1 MAKSKQKK
9 YTLVFI
15 LTAFLMLIFSMAVS
29 VGVLTIPYERFKTYL
44 HLAFINQ
51 IAVPSAQSDGV
62 SGLVITENDQIPTE
76 THQPEEMAEEGT
88 IIRTEFGTQYAV
100 LSCEKLG
107 FSVPVYWGSSAE
119 LLERGACQSTSSV
132 VIGETGNVVI
142 DAHVNTFS
150 SDLDQIGKAGMKL
163 YFIPNMAFSPI
174 RQRDLVALKTRRK
187 DMFSLL
193 LQDKLTLYTCQA
205 QVLGTSSTRIGV
217 ICDVVSKKF
226 YPVERR
232 KKGGGGAQG

>member
-15 LTAFLMLIFSMAVS
+15 LTAFLMLIFSMAIS
-29 VGVLTIPYERFKTYL
+29 VGGLTIPYERFKTYL
-44 HLAFINQ
+44 HLVFMNQ

-88 IIRTEFGTQYAV
+88 IIRPEFGTQYAV

-107 FSVPVYWGSSAE
+107 FSVPVYWGSSEE
-119 LLERGACQSTSSV
+119 LLECGACQSTSSV
-132 VIGETGNVVI
+132 VLGEKGNVVI
-142 DAHVNTFS
+142 DAHVNTFFS
-150 SDLDQIGKAGMKL
+150 NLDQIEAGDEIVL
-163 YFIPNMAFSPI
+163 YTEYGIFTYQA
-174 RQRDLVALKTRRK
+174 RDLVAFENTEKRYVLP
-187 DMFSLL
+187 SA
-193 LQDKLTLYTCQA
+193 QDKLTLYTCQA

-226 YPVERR
+226 YPVGE
-232 KKGGGGAQG
+232 GAQG